1 MEYRSLKINEPTNL
15 LKARTLVALAI
26 LASLL
31 SVAKFNHCAD
41 TGWAT
46 PDQYVHACYSDLP
59 ALFEARGLSTQQ
71 WPFAS
76 DDNSVEYPVLTA
88 MVMYATSFAANSP
101 VSYFNINIFFLIL
114 LFIATAIVVRKIRP
128 EFAYLVPIAPA
139 MVASLF
145 INWDLWAIATM
156 MLAIYWF
163 DQKQYLSS
171 AVLLGVSISTKF
183 LPIFLLI
190 PIVFIFWRE
199 NKIKEAIKYAAV
211 TFGIWCAINL
221 PFALTTPTGWWRF
234 YKLNL
239 ERGPD
244 WGSFW
249 LALQQL
255 GINSTNLNYLSILLL
270 LIALT
275 TVAILLFEIKYTPSL
290 ASVAFFVLASVMLAS
305 KVYSPQYVLW
315 LTPLA
320 VIALTNKKDLH
331 AFWVWQATEVIYH
344 IAIWQHI
351 ALVTDAKFG
360 LGPTPYAVLT
370 LLRIAGT
377 IYLMAVLARRALQ
390 ARNTHSRLLDL
401 LFEGSKAYP

>member
-1 MEYRSLKINEPTNL
+1 MSQSNL
-15 LKARTLVALAI
+15 LKTRILVVLAI
-26 LASLL
+26 LAALL
-31 SVAKFNHCAD
+31 SVAKFSHCAN

-59 ALFEARGLSTQQ
+59 ALFEARGLSSNE

-76 DDNSVEYPVLTA
+76 DDNSVEYPVVTA
-88 MVMYATSFAANSP
+88 MVMYVTSFAANSP

-114 LFIATAIVVRKIRP
+114 LFIATVIVVRKIRP
-128 EFAYLVPIAPA
+128 EFAYLVPVAPA
-139 MVASLF
+139 MIASLF
-145 INWDLWAIATM
+145 INWDLWAIVSM

-163 DQKQYLSS
+163 DRKQYLAS

-199 NKIKEAIKYAAV
+199 AKIKDAIKYVAI
-211 TFGIWCAINL
+211 TFGIWLAINL

-239 ERGPD
+239 DRGPD

-255 GINSTNLNYLSILLL
+255 GINLTNLNYLSVLLL

-275 TVAILLFEIKYTPSL
+275 TIAILLFELRYTPSL
-290 ASVAFFVLASVMLAS
+290 ASVAFFVIASVMLAS

-320 VIALTNKKDLH
+320 VIALTNSKDLH
-331 AFWVWQATEVIYH
+331 AFWLWQTTEIIYH
-344 IAIWQHI
+344 IAIWQHL
-351 ALVTDAKFG
+351 AQVTDAKFG
-360 LGPTPYAVLT
+360 LGPTPFAILT
-370 LLRIAGT
+370 LFRIAGT
-377 IYLMAVLARRALQ
+377 IYLMAVLTRRALQ
-390 ARNTHSRLLDL
+390 ARNTHSKLLDL

>member
-1 MEYRSLKINEPTNL
+1 MSQSNL
-15 LKARTLVALAI
+15 LKTRFLVVLAI
-26 LASLL
+26 LAALL
-31 SVAKFNHCAD
+31 SVAKFSHCAN

-59 ALFEARGLSTQQ
+59 ALFEARGLSTNQ

-76 DDNSVEYPVLTA
+76 DDNSVEYPVITA
-88 MVMYATSFAANSP
+88 MVMYVTSFAANSP

-114 LFIATAIVVRKIRP
+114 LFIATVLVVRKIRP
-128 EFAYLVPIAPA
+128 EFTYLVPLSPA
-139 MVASLF
+139 MIASLF

-163 DQKQYLSS
+163 DRKQFMYS
-171 AVLLGVSISTKF
+171 ALAMGVSISTKF

-190 PIVFIFWRE
+190 PIVFIFWRD
-199 NKIKEAIKYAAV
+199 NKIKEAVKYIAI
-211 TFGIWCAINL
+211 TFGTWLLINL

-244 WGSFW
+244 WGSIW

-255 GINSTNLNYLSILLL
+255 GITFTNLNYLSILLL

-275 TVAILLFEIKYTPSL
+275 TIAILLFEIKYTPSL
-290 ASVAFFVLASVMLAS
+290 ASVAFFVIAAVMLAS

-320 VIALTNKKDLH
+320 VIALTNKKDMH
-331 AFWVWQATEVIYH
+331 AFWLWQTTELIYH
-344 IAIWQHI
+344 IAIWQHL
-351 ALVTDAKFG
+351 AQVTDATFG
-360 LGPTPYAVLT
+360 LGPTPFAILT
-370 LLRIAGT
+370 LLRIGGT

>member
-1 MEYRSLKINEPTNL
+1 MKVRSF
-15 LKARTLVALAI
+15 VALAI

-31 SVAKFNHCAD
+31 SVAKFSHCAN

-59 ALFEARGLSTQQ
+59 ALFEARGLSTNQ

-76 DDNSVEYPVLTA
+76 DDNSVEYPVITA
-88 MVMYATSFAANSP
+88 MVMYVTSFAANSP

-114 LFIATAIVVRKIRP
+114 LFIATVLIVRKIRP
-128 EFAYLVPIAPA
+128 EFAYLVPVAPA
-139 MVASLF
+139 MIASLF

-163 DQKQYLSS
+163 DRKQFTYS
-171 AVLLGVSISTKF
+171 ALLMGLSISTKF

-199 NKIKEAIKYAAV
+199 NKIKEAIKYIAIA
-211 TFGIWCAINL
+211 FGTWLAINL
-221 PFALTTPTGWWRF
+221 PFAVTTPTGWWRF

-255 GINSTNLNYLSILLL
+255 GINLTNLNYLSILLL

-275 TVAILLFEIKYTPSL
+275 TIAILLFEIKYTPTL
-290 ASVAFFVLASVMLAS
+290 ASVSFFVLASVMLAS

-331 AFWVWQATEVIYH
+331 AFWVWQATELIYH
-344 IAIWQHI
+344 IAIWQHL
-351 ALVTDAKFG
+351 AQVTDAKFG
-360 LGPTPYAVLT
+360 LGPTPFAILT
-370 LLRIAGT
+370 LVRIGGT

>member
-1 MEYRSLKINEPTNL
+1 MNQSNA
-15 LKARTLVALAI
+15 LKARVLVALAI
-26 LASLL
+26 LAALL
-31 SVAKFNHCAD
+31 SVAKFSHCAN

-59 ALFEARGLSTQQ
+59 ALFGARGLSTNE

-76 DDNSVEYPVLTA
+76 DDNSVEYPVITA
-88 MVMYATSFAANSP
+88 MVMYVTSFAANSP

-114 LFIATAIVVRKIRP
+114 LFIATVLIIRKIRP
-128 EFAYLVPIAPA
+128 EFAYLVIVAPA
-139 MVASLF
+139 MIASLF

-163 DQKQYLSS
+163 DRKKFTYS
-171 AVLLGVSISTKF
+171 ALLMGLSISTKF
-183 LPIFLLI
+183 LPVFLLI

-199 NKIKEAIKYAAV
+199 NKIKEAIKYIAIA
-211 TFGIWCAINL
+211 FGTWLAINL
-221 PFALTTPTGWWRF
+221 PFAVTTPTGWWRF

-255 GINSTNLNYLSILLL
+255 GINLTNLNYLSVLLL

-275 TVAILLFEIKYTPSL
+275 TIAILLFELKYTPSL

-331 AFWVWQATEVIYH
+331 AFWVWQATELIYH
-344 IAIWQHI
+344 IAIWQHL
-351 ALVTDAKFG
+351 AQVTDAKFG
-360 LGPTPYAVLT
+360 LGPTPFAILT
-370 LLRIAGT
+370 LVRIGGT
-377 IYLMAVLARRALQ
+377 IYLMAVLARRALKS
-390 ARNTHSRLLDL
+390 RNTHSKLLDL

>member
-1 MEYRSLKINEPTNL
+1 MSQSNL
-15 LKARTLVALAI
+15 LKTRILVVLAI
-26 LASLL
+26 LAALL
-31 SVAKFNHCAD
+31 SVAKFSHCAN

-59 ALFEARGLSTQQ
+59 ALFEARGLSTNE

-76 DDNSVEYPVLTA
+76 DDNSVEYPVVTA

-114 LFIATAIVVRKIRP
+114 LFIATVLVVRKIRP
-128 EFAYLVPIAPA
+128 EFAYLVPVAPA
-139 MVASLF
+139 MIASLF
-145 INWDLWAIATM
+145 INWDLWAIASM
-156 MLAIYWF
+156 MIAIYWF
-163 DQKQYLSS
+163 DRKQYLASS
-171 AVLLGVSISTKF
+171 VLLGISISTKF

-199 NKIKEAIKYAAV
+199 AKMKEAIKYLAI
-211 TFGIWCAINL
+211 TFGIWLAINL

-239 ERGPD
+239 DRGPD

-255 GINSTNLNYLSILLL
+255 GINLTNLNYLSVLLL

-275 TVAILLFEIKYTPSL
+275 TIAILLFELKYTPSL
-290 ASVAFFVLASVMLAS
+290 ASVAFFVIASVMLAS

-320 VIALTNKKDLH
+320 VIALTNSKDLH
-331 AFWVWQATEVIYH
+331 AFWLWQTTEIIYH
-344 IAIWQHI
+344 IAIWQHL
-351 ALVTDAKFG
+351 AQVTDAKFG
-360 LGPTPYAVLT
+360 LGPTPFAILT

-390 ARNTHSRLLDL
+390 ARNTHSKLLDL

>member
-1 MEYRSLKINEPTNL
+1 MKVRSL
-15 LKARTLVALAI
+15 VVLAI
-26 LASLL
+26 LAALL
-31 SVAKFNHCAD
+31 SVAKFSHCAN

-59 ALFEARGLSTQQ
+59 ALFDARGLSTNQ

-76 DDNSVEYPVLTA
+76 DDNSVEYPVITA
-88 MVMYATSFAANSP
+88 MVMYVTSFAANSP
-101 VSYFNINIFFLIL
+101 LSYFNINIFFLIL
-114 LFIATAIVVRKIRP
+114 LFIATVLVVRKIRP
-128 EFAYLVPIAPA
+128 EFAYLVPVAPA
-139 MVASLF
+139 MIASLF

-163 DQKQYLSS
+163 DRKQFLFS
-171 AVLLGVSISTKF
+171 ALLLGVSISTKF

-199 NKIKEAIKYAAV
+199 SKNKEGIKYIAV
-211 TFGIWCAINL
+211 TLGIWLAINL

-244 WGSFW
+244 WGSIW

-255 GINSTNLNYLSILLL
+255 GINFTNLNYLSILLL
-270 LIALT
+270 LIAFT
-275 TVAILLFEIKYTPSL
+275 TIAVLLFELNHTPTL

-331 AFWVWQATEVIYH
+331 AFWLWQSTEMIYH
-344 IAIWQHI
+344 IAIWQHL
-351 ALVTDAKFG
+351 AQVTDAKFG
-360 LGPTPYAVLT
+360 LGPTPFAILT
-370 LLRIAGT
+370 LLRIGGT
-377 IYLMAVLARRALQ
+377 IYLMAVLARRALRG
-390 ARNTHSRLLDL
+390 RNTRSKMLDL
-401 LFEGSKAYP
+401 LFESSTVYP

>member
-1 MEYRSLKINEPTNL
+1 MKLRILI
-15 LKARTLVALAI
+15 ALAI
-26 LASLL
+26 GASLL
-31 SVAKFNHCAD
+31 SFAKFSHCEN

-46 PDQYVHACYSDLP
+46 PDQYIHACYSDIP
-59 ALFEARGLSTQQ
+59 ALFGSRGLDKNE
-71 WPFAS
+71 WPFTS
-76 DDNSVEYPVLTA
+76 DDNSVEYPVVTA
-88 MVMYATSFAANSP
+88 MAMYVTSFVANSP
-101 VSYFNINIFFLIL
+101 ASYFNVNISFLIL
-114 LFIATAIVVRKIRP
+114 LFIATVVLVRKIRP
-128 EFAYLVPIAPA
+128 EFAYLVPVAPA
-139 MVASLF
+139 MIASLY

-163 DQKQYLSS
+163 DRKKYLYS
-171 AVLLGVSISTKF
+171 ALIMGLSISTKF
-183 LPIFLLI
+183 LPVFLLI
-190 PIVFIFWRE
+190 PIAFILWRDD
-199 NKIKEAIKYAAV
+199 KVKELIKYVGVVAA
-211 TFGIWCAINL
+211 TWIALNL

-255 GINSTNLNYLSILLL
+255 GISLTNLNYLSVLLL

-275 TVAILLFEIKYTPSL
+275 SVAIMLFELKYTPTL
-290 ASVAFFVLASVMLAS
+290 ASVAFIVLASVMVAS

-320 VIALTNKKDLH
+320 AIALTNKKDLH
-331 AFWVWQATEVIYH
+331 AFWLWQATEVMYH
-344 IAIWQHI
+344 VAIWQHI
-351 ALVTDAKFG
+351 ASVTGAKFG
-360 LGPTPYAVLT
+360 LAATPYAILT
-370 LLRIAGT
+370 LVRIAGT

-401 LFEGSKAYP
+401 LFEAGKPYP

>member
-1 MEYRSLKINEPTNL
+1 MSQSNL
-15 LKARTLVALAI
+15 LKTRILVVLAI
-26 LASLL
+26 LAALL
-31 SVAKFNHCAD
+31 SVAKFSHCAN

-59 ALFEARGLSTQQ
+59 ALFEARGLSTNE

-76 DDNSVEYPVLTA
+76 DDNSVEYPVVTA

-114 LFIATAIVVRKIRP
+114 LFIATVLVVRKIRP
-128 EFAYLVPIAPA
+128 EFAYLVPVAPA
-139 MVASLF
+139 MIASLF
-145 INWDLWAIATM
+145 INWDLWAIASM
-156 MLAIYWF
+156 MIAIYWF
-163 DQKQYLSS
+163 DRKQYLASS
-171 AVLLGVSISTKF
+171 VLLGISISTKF

-190 PIVFIFWRE
+190 PIVFIFWRDA
-199 NKIKEAIKYAAV
+199 KMKEAIKYLAI
-211 TFGIWCAINL
+211 TFGIWLAINL

-239 ERGPD
+239 DRGPD

-255 GINSTNLNYLSILLL
+255 GINLTNLNYLSVLLL

-275 TVAILLFEIKYTPSL
+275 TIAILLFELKYTPSL
-290 ASVAFFVLASVMLAS
+290 ASVAFFVIASVMLAS

-320 VIALTNKKDLH
+320 VIALTNSKDLH
-331 AFWVWQATEVIYH
+331 AFWLWQTTEIIYH
-344 IAIWQHI
+344 IAIWQHL
-351 ALVTDAKFG
+351 AQVTDAKFG
-360 LGPTPYAVLT
+360 LGPTPFAILT
-370 LLRIAGT
+370 MLRIAGT

-390 ARNTHSRLLDL
+390 ARNTHSKLLDL

>member
-1 MEYRSLKINEPTNL
+1 MSQSNL
-15 LKARTLVALAI
+15 LKTRILVVLAI
-26 LASLL
+26 LAALL
-31 SVAKFNHCAD
+31 SVAKFSHCAN

-59 ALFEARGLSTQQ
+59 ALFEARGLSTNE

-76 DDNSVEYPVLTA
+76 DDNSVEYPVVTA

-114 LFIATAIVVRKIRP
+114 LFIATVLVVRKIRP
-128 EFAYLVPIAPA
+128 EFAYLVPVAPA
-139 MVASLF
+139 MIASLF
-145 INWDLWAIATM
+145 INWDLWAIASM
-156 MLAIYWF
+156 MIAIYWF
-163 DQKQYLSS
+163 DRKQYLASS
-171 AVLLGVSISTKF
+171 VLLGISISTKF

-190 PIVFIFWRE
+190 PIVFIFWRDA
-199 NKIKEAIKYAAV
+199 KMKEAIKYLAI
-211 TFGIWCAINL
+211 TFGIWLAINL

-239 ERGPD
+239 DRGPD

-255 GINSTNLNYLSILLL
+255 GINLTNLNYLSVLLL

-275 TVAILLFEIKYTPSL
+275 TIAILLFELKYTPSL
-290 ASVAFFVLASVMLAS
+290 ASVAFFVIASVMLAS

-315 LTPLA
+315 LAPLA
-320 VIALTNKKDLH
+320 VIALTNSKDLH
-331 AFWVWQATEVIYH
+331 AFWLWQTTEIIYH
-344 IAIWQHI
+344 IAIWQHL
-351 ALVTDAKFG
+351 AQVTDAKFG
-360 LGPTPYAVLT
+360 LGPTPFAILT

-390 ARNTHSRLLDL
+390 ARNTHSKLLDL

>member
-1 MEYRSLKINEPTNL
+1 MKVR
-15 LKARTLVALAI
+15 ALVALAI
-26 LASLL
+26 LASLF
-31 SVAKFNHCAD
+31 SVVKFSHCAN

-59 ALFEARGLSTQQ
+59 ALFEARGLSTNQ

-76 DDNSVEYPVLTA
+76 DDNSVEYPVITA
-88 MVMYATSFAANSP
+88 MVMYVTSFAANSP
-101 VSYFNINIFFLIL
+101 ISYFNINIFFLIL
-114 LFIATAIVVRKIRP
+114 LFIATVFVVRKIRP

-139 MVASLF
+139 MIASLF

-156 MLAIYWF
+156 LLAIYWF
-163 DQKQYLSS
+163 DRKQFLYS
-171 AVLLGVSISTKF
+171 ALLLGVSISTKF

-190 PIVFIFWRE
+190 PIAFILWRE
-199 NKIKEAIKYAAV
+199 NKIKEAIKYAAI
-211 TFGIWCAINL
+211 TFGTWLAINL
-221 PFALTTPTGWWRF
+221 PFAVTTPTGWWRF

-244 WGSFW
+244 WGSIW

-255 GINSTNLNYLSILLL
+255 GINFINLNYLSILLL

-275 TVAILLFEIKYTPSL
+275 TIAILLFEIKYTPSL

-331 AFWVWQATEVIYH
+331 AFWLWQATEMIYH
-344 IAIWQHI
+344 IAIWQHL
-351 ALVTDAKFG
+351 AQVTDATFG
-360 LGPTPYAVLT
+360 LGATPFAILT
-370 LLRIAGT
+370 LLRIGGT

-390 ARNTHSRLLDL
+390 ARNTHSRMLDL

>member
-1 MEYRSLKINEPTNL
+1 MKV
-15 LKARTLVALAI
+15 RTLVVLAI
-26 LASLL
+26 LAALL
-31 SVAKFNHCAD
+31 SVAKFSHCAN

-59 ALFEARGLSTQQ
+59 ALFEARGLSTNQ

-76 DDNSVEYPVLTA
+76 DDNSVEYPVITA
-88 MVMYATSFAANSP
+88 MVMYLTSFAANSP

-114 LFIATAIVVRKIRP
+114 LFIATVILVRKIRP
-128 EFAYLVPIAPA
+128 EFAYLVPVAPA
-139 MVASLF
+139 MIASLF
-145 INWDLWAIATM
+145 INWDLWAIASM

-163 DQKQYLSS
+163 DRKQFTNS
-171 AVLLGVSISTKF
+171 ALLMGLSISTKF

-199 NKIKEAIKYAAV
+199 NKIKEAIKYIAI
-211 TFGIWCAINL
+211 TFGIWLAINL
-221 PFALTTPTGWWRF
+221 PFAVTTPTGWWRF
-234 YKLNL
+234 YQLNL
-239 ERGPD
+239 DRGPD

-255 GINSTNLNYLSILLL
+255 GINLTNLNYLSILLL

-275 TVAILLFEIKYTPSL
+275 SISILLFEIKYTPTL
-290 ASVAFFVLASVMLAS
+290 ASVSFFVLASVMLAS

-331 AFWVWQATEVIYH
+331 AFWLWQATELIYH
-344 IAIWQHI
+344 IAIWQHL
-351 ALVTDAKFG
+351 AQVTDAKFG
-360 LGPTPYAVLT
+360 LGPTPFAILT
-370 LLRIAGT
+370 LVRIAGT

-390 ARNTHSRLLDL
+390 ARNTHSKLLDL